1 LPSAAEST
9 AGLSD
14 FPGFDLL
21 ADHPADVRRCIEVKG
36 RADRGEVFM
45 TDNEWAKAANLREQ
59 YWLYVVLNCATPTPE
74 LLRVRD
80 PFARLTG
87 ATKGGMSLKLGD
99 ILAMAEKDLER
110 P

>member
-1 LPSAAEST
+1 
-9 AGLSD
+9 
-14 FPGFDLL
+14 
-21 ADHPADVRRCIEVKG
+21 
-36 RADRGEVFM
+36 M